1 MPRRT
6 LAAAGAALA
15 LAALLAACGAT
26 DTPSADGGTAV
37 AVDSGDDTC
46 TLSTT
51 TIPAGDVTFTVTNS
65 GSDVTELYVYAEDGT
80 TIVGEVEDVT
90 PGLARELDVT
100 LEAGSYVAAC
110 KPGMVGDGIRTSFEV
125 TAG

>member
-6 LAAAGAALA
+6 LAAAGATLA
-15 LAALLAACGAT
+15 LAALLAACGST
-26 DTPSADGGTAV
+26 DAPSDGDTAV

-90 PGLARELDVT
+90 PGLSRELDVT

>member
-6 LAAAGAALA
+6 LAAVGATVA
-15 LAALLAACGAT
+15 LAALLTACAETDPTGA
-26 DTPSADGGTAV
+26 GVGTAV

-46 TLSTT
+46 VLSAT

-90 PGLARELDVT
+90 PGLARDLDVS
-100 LEAGSYVAAC
+100 LAAGSYVAAC
-110 KPGMVGDGIRTSFEV
+110 KPGMVGDGIRTSFQV
-125 TAG
+125 TSE